1 MGSALLMGAGM
12 GLKLGDDEDDDEE
25 EDLFGNED
33 AEKKNDWLL
42 FNN

>member
-33 AEKKNDWLL
+33 AEKKND
-42 FNN
+42 